1 MQADRPSSRL
11 SAAPPAQDQ
20 AGTPRNRQS
29 RSAARV
35 HPPWLRVPS
44 GAHPHRRTPSDL
56 ASPNPRFATPKG
68 IIIARKQRGS
78 WRRPVV
84 CGGPKNSRLVLL
96 VDFAQPGVGQV
107 GARGGRT
114 RRKTEGK
121 GFQPQPAV
129 LNHPA
134 ALKEHVDPSFLDIIP
149 FKSASAAL

>member
-11 SAAPPAQDQ
+11 SAAPPAHDQ
-20 AGTPRNRQS
+20 AGPPRNRQS

-78 WRRPVV
+78 WRRPTA
-84 CGGPKNSRLVLL
+84 SAEQ
-96 VDFAQPGVGQV
+96 DEA
-107 GARGGRT
+107 
-114 RRKTEGK
+114 
-121 GFQPQPAV
+121 
-129 LNHPA
+129 
-134 ALKEHVDPSFLDIIP
+134 
-149 FKSASAAL
+149 KSAPTKGGYEFTDTAS